1 MAKKVCNNCGGSKT
15 PSTVPY
21 SVFCELK
28 DLSNRTIKRLW
39 ILLIIAWAAVLLAV
53 GAFTYERLKYDYVG
67 ETTTTETIV
76 DSTDGGTANYI
87 GNNGDIING
96 ENNRKENDNGQ
107 AQN

>member
-1 MAKKVCNNCGGSKT
+1 M

-39 ILLIIAWAAVLLAV
+39 ILLIIAWAAVLLVV
-53 GAFTYERLKYDYVG
+53 GVFTYERLQYDYVG
-67 ETTTTETIV
+67 ETQEEVIV
-76 DSTDGGTANYI
+76 DGKEGGTANYI

-96 ENNRKENDNGQ
+96 ENNSKENYGQ

>member
-1 MAKKVCNNCGGSKT
+1 MAKKVCNNCGETKT

-67 ETTTTETIV
+67 ETQEEVIV
-76 DSTDGGTANYI
+76 DGKEGGTANYI
-87 GNNGDIING
+87 GNNRDIING
-96 ENNRKENDNGQ
+96 EGNSKEVHDGQ